1 MFCQGLLIK
10 IFTFFTIFFIT
21 FSCGKNNHKW
31 SYKGK
36 NSPQFWGNITEN
48 YKFCKIGYNQSPIN
62 ITLPFDNNNL
72 SFLYQ
77 KVELDKKIMPN
88 QLYLSVYGKNFV
100 VNAVNK
106 KKYHLQYIKFH
117 KPSEHQVNGK
127 FYDLEM
133 QLVHKSEDEQWLIAS
148 FFIANNWQEN
158 PNFQQL
164 IDFLNSKNLTTN
176 LDLKKNILYNSDSF
190 FYEGSFTTPPCLEA
204 VKWFVFK
211 NPIFLSQ
218 DQINSIIKNT
228 IFVSNNARP
237 LQKFEPQKF

>member
-10 IFTFFTIFFIT
+10 IFTFFTIFFIA

-62 ITLPFDNNNL
+62 ITLLFDNNNL

-190 FYEGSFTTPPCLEA
+190 FL
-204 VKWFVFK
+204 
-211 NPIFLSQ
+211 
-218 DQINSIIKNT
+218 
-228 IFVSNNARP
+228 
-237 LQKFEPQKF
+237 